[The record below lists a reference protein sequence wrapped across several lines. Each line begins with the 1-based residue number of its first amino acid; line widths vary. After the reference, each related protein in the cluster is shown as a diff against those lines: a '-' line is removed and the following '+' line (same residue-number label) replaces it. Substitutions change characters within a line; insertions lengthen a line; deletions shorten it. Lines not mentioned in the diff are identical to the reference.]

1 MASLQ
6 GFDANQV
13 EPNAGFDPLP
23 AGKYT
28 CVIAASEM
36 KPTKNGDGE
45 YLQLELEVIEGEH
58 RGRKVWD
65 RLLLKHPNPKTV
77 QIARGTLSAIC
88 RAVNVLTPRDSIELH
103 GLPLAVN
110 VKLERRADNDELAN
124 RVSSYSKR
132 QPAGA
137 SAATASPGTAGPPG
151 ASTPPWKR

>member
-65 RLLLKHPNPKTV
+65 RLLLKHPNPQTV
-77 QIARGTLSAIC
+77 QIARGTLSAVC

-103 GLPLAVN
+103 GLPLAVD
-110 VKLERRADNDELAN
+110 VKLERRSDNGELAN

-132 QPAGA
+132 QAPSA
-137 SAATASPGTAGPPG
+137 SAAPASAAAAG